1 MNQIIIILTSES
13 GGKEFNYLS
22 LANVIMRDTC
32 IKISLDLSHWLVT
45 VQWCR
50 FSYIMVCGDK
60 YDQKLSKLTILKD
73 RKVK

>member
-1 MNQIIIILTSES
+1 MNQIIITLTSES

-32 IKISLDLSHWLVT
+32 IKISLDPSHWLDT

-50 FSYIMVCGDK
+50 FSYVMVCGDK
-60 YDQKLSKLTILKD
+60 YDQKLIKLTMDI
-73 RKVK
+73 KVK